1 MVTIQQRVYEPIAMG
16 EYPATVTTVE
26 PMRVSMG
33 LSCSSTLLSTRLTRS
48 SYEPGQV
55 RRYRRRAS

>member
-26 PMRVSMG
+26 PIEGQYGSE
-33 LSCSSTLLSTRLTRS
+33 LQFNFTLDQANKIEL
-48 SYEPGQV
+48 
-55 RRYRRRAS
+55 RA